1 MASESVGEVTGIMV
15 IIHFVEPNEDDVN
28 YLEMVY
34 PWEIEIS
41 ECIGA
46 AACTFYPAGLVF
58 SLRQI
63 ISRWLE
69 LLHRHGCGQPRTT

>member
-34 PWEIEIS
+34 P
-41 ECIGA
+41 
-46 AACTFYPAGLVF
+46 
-58 SLRQI
+58 
-63 ISRWLE
+63 
-69 LLHRHGCGQPRTT
+69 

>member
-1 MASESVGEVTGIMV
+1 MSGALASESVGEVTGIMV

-46 AACTFYPAGLVF
+46 AVCTFYPAGPNKNVLAQ
-58 SLRQI
+58 L
-63 ISRWLE
+63 
-69 LLHRHGCGQPRTT
+69 TTMAY